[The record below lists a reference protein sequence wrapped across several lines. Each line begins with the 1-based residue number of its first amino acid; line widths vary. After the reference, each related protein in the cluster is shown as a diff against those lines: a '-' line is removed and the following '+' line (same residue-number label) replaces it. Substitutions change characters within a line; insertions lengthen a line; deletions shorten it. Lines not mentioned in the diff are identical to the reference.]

1 MVTFNKV
8 LEKFLDKGYTFIEV
22 LNLTN
27 MYCYIYIEIPPPNV
41 NTKEWLYD
49 RRKILDEINQPE
61 LEYWNTWIDY
71 QKHK

>member
-1 MVTFNKV
+1 MVTFNEV

-27 MYCYIYIEIPPPNV
+27 MYCYIYVEIPPPN
-41 NTKEWLYD
+41 ERLYN
-49 RRKILDEINQPE
+49 RRELLDEVNQPE

>member
-1 MVTFNKV
+1 MITFNNI
-8 LEKFLDKGYTFIEV
+8 LDKFLEKGYTFIEV
-22 LNLTN
+22 LNMTN
-27 MYCYIYIEIPPPNV
+27 MYCYINFETPPPNV
-41 NTKEWLYD
+41 NSNEWLYD